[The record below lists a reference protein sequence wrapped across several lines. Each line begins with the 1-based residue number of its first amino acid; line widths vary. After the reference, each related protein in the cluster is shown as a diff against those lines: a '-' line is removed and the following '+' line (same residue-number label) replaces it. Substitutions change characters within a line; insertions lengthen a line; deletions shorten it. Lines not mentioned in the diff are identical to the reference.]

1 MDPLSILAS
10 SPARAQ
16 LMRAT
21 GMLGPSGYRPDRDS
35 MDDMP
40 VAEQDTMLAAMQ
52 RQAGGALGAITTAL
66 DTPGAIGRGL
76 LTGDPTS
83 GFSFDEDRR
92 VSGAEMLEKAGVLG
106 KDANPYYRAF
116 AGLAAEV
123 ATDPL
128 AIVTG
133 PLSTLS
139 KAGKAAKAAGILNNA
154 SDAALAAMGID
165 KARGA
170 LATGRNAYQFL
181 GDLLP
186 AGKAITKENAAYR
199 PLVGPRVARS
209 NVTLEQTIQASTDPV
224 KALEDV
230 QRYLKKQGVDYD
242 SVKGQ
247 KLGGAFGINYF
258 NLHDPIVFNPQ
269 NPLVQKSL
277 DLLDA
282 GGQMARWSPLSR
294 TASAWFDQRV
304 GGRSGSYD
312 QLMNLRHWD
321 DLQAEKA
328 AARTVASQHT
338 RLVTGTVLSDEAQR
352 LLGADTLNSPQG
364 GDFLTRMYENVPTQ
378 GDMRLRSAIGAETTD
393 KIVDSFNKFRDD
405 IRSQAKDL
413 GMVSRRMKDPYGVE
427 WLPRRGQEGKFGD
440 YGSGLSQNAYYTRSL
455 ENEIRNKNLMTPGG
469 TVDLRQITLLPKV
482 QQFVRE
488 GEKSGLSVAEV
499 GAEIKRFLDYKHGA
513 DTPEARAYLAKIGVQ
528 YDPRVTPFKTFV
540 PQLDAQGKAITEAV
554 LDEAGNPK
562 MRMVRTKR
570 GTVRI
575 DKATGKPLMQP
586 KTRTVFDEKQVIS
599 QGQAEG
605 IARVYM
611 RKDPSLPA
619 DMPFFSEHPLAPI
632 ARAATAQAT
641 ARANARTVYQSLA
654 EAAEFAGDGAFA
666 NSLPGTNRKPLD
678 RALTEIAQKTG
689 LQTLSSGNPS
699 NSVVNILKRQIA
711 AINNQSPDAVN
722 LAQWSVPEVVVNRL
736 TAVHDFYSKP
746 RAQEEVA
753 GIFNAIGQIYK
764 GFLLAFPSR
773 FTRDIY
779 SNGYQL
785 WTLGRN
791 PQDVVY
797 GIRTAQKI
805 VSGDTKAAA
814 ELLRQLP
821 GNTKLPDQAVLSRMQ
836 DDVART
842 GILQT
847 LASSDLLT
855 SNRTADLNS
864 LVPGM
869 NPQRAGDFIKELV
882 PDGSRNPLQMAQ
894 DYFTF
899 KGVQIPYAQKLPA
912 AETRNAV
919 LNASQK
925 LNDYTDSVSRLGGM
939 IMLMRQGVS
948 ADEAARRVTE
958 ALVDYSSLT
967 PVERSV
973 FKAIFPWWSYASR
986 SGAYAVKELLTNP
999 GGAYAQTVRG
1009 FNRLQESDE
1018 NTYVPE
1024 ALRQQFAIRIPDEYK
1039 QYLGLGKTGNT
1050 TFLRDIDI
1058 PGFDTL
1064 SLFSPGPGIYPTVKS
1079 TFANLAQQTNPL
1091 LQNLTELAF
1100 DRDLFSRRPLQQSDN
1115 ALDRIYRELSGSKT
1129 NMNPVL
1135 RQAIDL
1141 IPGPRISSVI
1151 SPLVDSRVPDMQQRV
1166 AKMLINSLTG
1176 VKVQDVDPRYQYSD
1190 ARRLLAE
1197 EFGDF
1202 ARDYTESYIPKDVLP
1217 QVPAELLP
1225 RYELFRSLGKRL
1237 RDERKAQK

>member
-21 GMLGPSGYRPDRDS
+21 GMLGSGGYGRDAA
-35 MDDMP
+35 DYMP
-40 VAEQDTMLAAMQ
+40 EEQQETMLAAMQ
-52 RQAGGALGAITTAL
+52 RQAGGTLGAITTAL
-66 DTPGAIGRGL
+66 DTTGAIGRGVL
-76 LTGDPTS
+76 AGQPLS
-83 GFSFDEDRR
+83 GFTFDEDKR
-92 VSGAEMLEKAGVLG
+92 VSGAELLEKYGVLG

-116 AGLAAEV
+116 AGLAAEI

-139 KAGKAAKAAGILNNA
+139 KAGKAAKAAGILNHA

-165 KARGA
+165 KARDT
-170 LATGRNAYQFL
+170 LVTGRNAYQFL

-209 NVTLEQTIQASTDPV
+209 NVTLDQTIQASTDPV
-224 KALEDV
+224 KALADV
-230 QRYLKKQGVDYD
+230 QRYLGKQGLAYD
-242 SVKGQ
+242 AVKDQ

-269 NPLVQKSL
+269 SPLAQRTL

-282 GGQMARWSPLSR
+282 GGQMARWSTPVR
-294 TASAWFDQRV
+294 GASALFDQRV
-304 GGRSGSYD
+304 GGRSGAYD

-321 DLQAEKA
+321 KTQAEKA
-328 AARTVASQHT
+328 AARVEASDLT
-338 RLVTGTVLSDEAQR
+338 RLVNDTVLPDEAQR
-352 LLGADTLNSPQG
+352 LLGATSLNSPQG
-364 GDFLTRMYENVPTQ
+364 GDFLTRMFEDVPTQ
-378 GDMRLRSAIGAETTD
+378 GDMRLRSAIGAEQTD
-393 KIVDSFNKFRDD
+393 KIVESYNAFRSG

-413 GMVSRRMKDPYGVE
+413 GMVSRRMQDPYGVT
-427 WLPRRGQEGKFGD
+427 WLPRRGQELKFDD
-440 YGSGLSQNAYYTRSL
+440 YGKGLSQNAYYTRSL
-455 ENEIRNKNLMTPGG
+455 ENEVRNKNLMVPGG
-469 TVDLRQITLLPKV
+469 TSDLRQITLLPKV

-499 GAEIKRFLDYKHGA
+499 GTEIKRFLDYKHGK
-513 DTPEARAYLAKIGVQ
+513 DTPEARAYLAKLGLE
-528 YDPRVTPFKTFV
+528 YDPRATPFQTFV
-540 PQLDAQGKAITEAV
+540 PQLDSQGQVMRAAV

-562 MRMVRTKR
+562 LTKVRTKR
-570 GTVRI
+570 GGVRI
-575 DKATGKPLMQP
+575 DKATGQP
-586 KTRTVFDEKQVIS
+586 MTRPKMRTVFDENQVIS
-599 QGQAEG
+599 QKQAEG

-619 DMPFFSEHPLAPI
+619 DLPLFSEHPLTPI
-632 ARAATAQAT
+632 ARAAQSQAV
-641 ARANARTVYQSLA
+641 ARANAMTVYQSLA
-654 EAAEFAGDGAFA
+654 ESAVYAGDGQFA
-666 NSLPGTNRKPLD
+666 NAVAGAARRPLD
-678 RALTEIAQKTG
+678 RAITEIAQKTG
-689 LQTLSSGNPS
+689 LQTLKSGDPA
-699 NSVVNILKRQIA
+699 NSVLNKLKADLA
-711 AINNQSPDAVN
+711 ALNNTTPDKIN
-722 LAQWSVPEVVVNRL
+722 LAQWSVPEVVTNRL
-736 TAVHDFYSKP
+736 SAVHDFYSKP
-746 RAQEEVA
+746 RVQEEVS

-773 FTRDIY
+773 FTRDIL

-791 PQDVVY
+791 PADVVY
-797 GIRTAQKI
+797 GLRTAQAL
-805 VSGDTKAAA
+805 VSGNKDAAA
-814 ELLRQLP
+814 QLLRQLP
-821 GNTKLPDQAVLSRMQ
+821 GQASMPAEQLLANLSQ
-836 DDVART
+836 DVART

-855 SNRTADLNS
+855 ANRSAELNS

-869 NPQRAGDFIKELV
+869 TPQRGLDFVKELV

-899 KGVQIPYAQKLPA
+899 KGARFPGQKLPA

-939 IMLMRQGVS
+939 IMLMKQGVS
-948 ADEAARRVTE
+948 ADEAARRVTT

-973 FKAIFPWWSYASR
+973 FKTIFPWWSYSSR
-986 SGAYAVKELLTNP
+986 SGAYAVNELLTSP
-999 GGAYAQTVRG
+999 GGAYAQTIRG
-1009 FNRLQESDE
+1009 FNRLQESDDE
-1018 NTYVPE
+1018 TYVPE
-1024 ALRQQFAIRIPDEYK
+1024 SLRQQGAIRIPDEYK
-1039 QYLGLGKTGNT
+1039 KFLGLGKSGTT
-1050 TFLRDIDI
+1050 TFLRDFDI
-1058 PGFDTL
+1058 PGFDVL
-1064 SLFSPGPGIYPTVKS
+1064 STFSPGPGIYPTVKS
-1079 TFANLAQQTNPL
+1079 TITNLAQQTNPL
-1091 LQNLTELAF
+1091 IQNLTELVF

-1141 IPGPRISSVI
+1141 IPAPRISSVI
-1151 SPLVDSRVPDMQQRV
+1151 SPLVDSRIPDMQSRV
-1166 AKMLINSLTG
+1166 SKMLINSLAG
-1176 VKVQDVDPRYQYSD
+1176 VKVQDVDPRYQLSD
-1190 ARRLLAE
+1190 ARRILAE
-1197 EFGDF
+1197 ELGDYT
-1202 ARDYTESYIPKDVLP
+1202 RDYAESYIPKDVLP
-1217 QVPAELLP
+1217 QVPEELLP
-1225 RYELFRSLGKRL
+1225 KYALFRSLGKRL
-1237 RDERKAQK
+1237 RDERKAQ